1 MYFMLVRRKETESR
15 ELRKYESRQTK
26 TKTPKALEKK
36 KRTHTQKKK
45 KKRKGNRQTTR

>member
-36 KRTHTQKKK
+36 KEHTHRKKK